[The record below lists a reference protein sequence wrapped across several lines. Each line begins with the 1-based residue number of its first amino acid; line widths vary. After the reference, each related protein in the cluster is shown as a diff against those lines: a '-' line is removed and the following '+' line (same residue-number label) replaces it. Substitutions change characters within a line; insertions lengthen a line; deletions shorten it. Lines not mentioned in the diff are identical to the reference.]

1 MRLTYDPRHNIAY
14 IRFGKKQGD
23 VETIKVSEELC
34 IDMSPDGKVYGIELL
49 NANEQL
55 RREESGKLLVKNE
68 ATRGRIGNSAKECSL
83 NNLPIRSYTVC
94 NSVL

>member
-14 IRFGKKQGD
+14 IRFGKNPGE

-34 IDMSPDGKVYGIELL
+34 IDLSPDGKVYGIELL

-55 RREESGKLLVKNE
+55 RREELGRLLVKNE
-68 ATRGRIGNSAKECSL
+68 ATGEESEVPLG
-83 NNLPIRSYTVC
+83 VD
-94 NSVL
+94 